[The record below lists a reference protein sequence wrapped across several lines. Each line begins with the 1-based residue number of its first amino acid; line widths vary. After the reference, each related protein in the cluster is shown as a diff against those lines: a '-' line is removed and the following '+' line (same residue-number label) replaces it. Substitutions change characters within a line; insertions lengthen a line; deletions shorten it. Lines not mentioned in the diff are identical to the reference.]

1 MGPMTAT
8 RTPKIWRFRSAAA
21 AATGAL
27 LLVPAVAFGWAQRAN
42 FETRIHGH
50 EFYRVVVETNQCE
63 LKMRVLFTAPQAG
76 YEHES
81 PARNFYRFHARLQLD
96 QGRDVVT
103 RIFSNAAPG
112 TRGYN
117 YVLDTSADACWAKQE
132 HKIRGVD
139 IEGCRGSG
147 CTPEPF
153 K

>member
-1 MGPMTAT
+1 MGSMTAT
-8 RTPKIWRFRSAAA
+8 RMPKISKFRIA
-21 AATGAL
+21 AATAAL
-27 LLVPAVAFGWAQRAN
+27 LCVPAVAFAWSQQAN

-50 EFYRVVVETNQCE
+50 EFYRVSIETDQCQV
-63 LKMRVLFTAPQAG
+63 KMRVLFTAPEVG
-76 YEHES
+76 YKNEV
-81 PARNFYRFHARLQLD
+81 PAKNFYRFHARLQLD
-96 QGRDVVT
+96 EARTVVT
-103 RIFSNAAPG
+103 RIFSNSAAG

-117 YVLDTSADACWAKQE
+117 YILDTTADGCWAKQE